1 MTSKYPCNTQP
12 WLTCCGEDI
21 LSLIEEGPQDI
32 LLATAVAGFHWPTA
46 SPSRRTRLL
55 FGYVGGFFLL
65 LKCSHGWEFLSEWEC
80 RVVWK
85 NNISTGSLGQQCLI
99 STAGDSDWALP
110 QGLSHRALLPMKA
123 TPSHTQLETESKWHA
138 VSRGG
143 CPILSSRW
151 HMRSPGKLS
160 SQQCSSLLPL
170 WHSTFLWCSACIV
183 CQCGILVLAFM
194 FVQLRKG

>member
-85 NNISTGSLGQQCLI
+85 NNISTGSLGQQCLV

-123 TPSHTQLETESKWHA
+123 TPSTSWRLRAS
-138 VSRGG
+138 G
-143 CPILSSRW
+143 
-151 HMRSPGKLS
+151 M
-160 SQQCSSLLPL
+160 QCIEEVVPSSLPTDI
-170 WHSTFLWCSACIV
+170 WEAQGSCHPNSAVLC
-183 CQCGILVLAFM
+183 CHCGTPPSFDAVPASSVSVGF
-194 FVQLRKG
+194 